1 MTTGL
6 DQSSAAVDLPIRID
20 RIMEMIPHRYPLL
33 LIDRIVELTPGESAV
48 ALKNVTM
55 NEPQFQ
61 GHFPGHPVMPG
72 VLQVEAMA
80 QTAAALVV
88 ATMGVEAEGKLV
100 YFMTIENARF
110 RKPVTPGDQLR
121 VEVVKERNR
130 GNVWKFKGQCMLDGK
145 VASEAS
151 FSAMIVDR

>member
-6 DQSSAAVDLPIRID
+6 DQTAAALDLPIRID

-48 ALKNVTM
+48 AIKNVTM

-80 QTAAALVV
+80 QTAAAL
-88 ATMGVEAEGKLV
+88 VEAEGKLV

>member
-1 MTTGL
+1 
-6 DQSSAAVDLPIRID
+6 
-20 RIMEMIPHRYPLL
+20 
-33 LIDRIVELTPGESAV
+33 
-48 ALKNVTM
+48 
-55 NEPQFQ
+55 
-61 GHFPGHPVMPG
+61 
-72 VLQVEAMA
+72 VEAMA

>member
-80 QTAAALVV
+80 QMAAALVV